1 MTRIVALS
9 LSLVPLAAGPL
20 VAAGAAHVVYTL
32 AGGAFINDQ
41 ERVGTLVPGAPRRA
55 LELEWRYGCLFDRT
69 REGRIHQKP
78 FAGQSHDRT
87 IHKGDLT
94 GIEIMNRL
102 TEQTLARPNV
112 TVFEECRAVELLRD
126 AAGRAAGA
134 HVLDFAR

>member
-1 MTRIVALS
+1 MT
-9 LSLVPLAAGPL
+9 GGGFTND
-20 VAAGAAHVVYTL
+20 AGA
-32 AGGAFINDQ
+32 GG
-41 ERVGTLVPGAPRRA
+41 GLVTEAPRRA

-112 TVFEECRAVELLRD
+112 AVFEECRAVELLCD
-126 AAGRAAGA
+126 GAGRAAGA
-134 HVLDFAR
+134 LVL